1 MKLPAVNVYLN
12 RFPVKKLR
20 ESDQIVQV
28 YSCNF
33 IFSPEQGKE
42 QNVLN
47 IIPWKIGKTSGV
59 RFGSKIITKQ
69 KIFDTYLNNEFWTLE
84 HQGPQFLSLEQPS
97 EKDALER
104 LERRWIWK
112 ELEEISDRNRIQ
124 KSSERGL
131 IWWNANRTIL
141 QDSGWEVHTGVS
153 LDIELHSSGM
163 ILAEIDTHHRFYSP
177 WTLEQWLQN
186 YQNIP
191 IKWVRNT
198 YSSLTWK
205 FVRTSDE
212 DPEEV
217 ILTNTEMSLA
227 DYHRKLPQNPAT
239 EAEIINSRVVYLN
252 NKNNQEISHLSSRLR
267 PSVTMEMLGDLKEQ
281 GSQEAAKVF
290 AQTRQSTQVRFD
302 KGNSTAKWIA
312 EKIYNIDKK
321 IIETRI
327 KPQKNEGIIFRSK
340 SPLLLTK
347 FNKVHRPLKSLEVGC
362 YATGERQ
369 FGCLNLTDNSG
380 WSKFVSDQLES
391 VAKKSDVNIV
401 LETAKN
407 KQDLPDR
414 SLVRQQFWQNWSDQG
429 IKTVLVI
436 TPWLENTVKNQ
447 YQREALEANI
457 ALQFMQPMFQ
467 LEKYRLANI
476 ILGLLLKA
484 KWQPVGLEPIK
495 DQYAS
500 EIVIGFD
507 AGTDKQIYYGTS
519 AFAILAN
526 GQSLGWELP
535 EAQPGEKLSGQAVW
549 RTVRSIV
556 NRFYTMENRLPQR
569 IMLLRDGIVQA
580 DEFKDTV
587 DALLEEN
594 IAVDLLSVRKSG
606 AGRMAILPYQSEFL
620 KDASPGTAILSAD
633 GKTFRIVTSEAKAG
647 GSARPLQV
655 IRDYGDAPLEI
666 LACQIDRLSMLNPA
680 SAYAYSRLPYVLHF
694 ADKMA
699 KTVQNLGGISIL
711 QGVDRHKIFFA

>member
-1 MKLPAVNVYLN
+1 MNQSAVNVYLN
-12 RFPVKKLR
+12 RFPVKKLS

-33 IFSPEQGKE
+33 ISPPEPGTE
-42 QNVLN
+42 YSALN
-47 IIPWKIGKTSGV
+47 RIPWKIGKTSGV

-69 KIFDTYLNNEFWTLE
+69 PISDTYLNNESWKLE
-84 HQGPQFLSLEQPS
+84 HQGQQFLSLEQSS
-97 EKDALER
+97 ERDALER

-112 ELEEISDRNRIQ
+112 ELEKISDRNRIQ
-124 KSSERGL
+124 KSSEVGL

-153 LDIELHSSGM
+153 LDIELHSSGT

-186 YQNIP
+186 YPDIP

-198 YSSLTWK
+198 YSSYIWK

-212 DPEEV
+212 DPEKI
-217 ILTNTEMSLA
+217 ILTTGVSLA
-227 DYHRKLPQNPAT
+227 EYHRKLPQPAT

-267 PSVTMEMLGDLKEQ
+267 PSVTMEMLGDLKER

-290 AQTRQSTQVRFD
+290 AQTRQSIQVRFD
-302 KGNSTAKWIA
+302 ESNNTAKWIA
-312 EKIYNIDKK
+312 QKIYQIEPK

-327 KPQKNEGIIFRSK
+327 QPQKTEGIIFRNK

-347 FNKVHRPLKSLEVGC
+347 FNKIHRPIKSLEVGC
-362 YATGERQ
+362 YATGEKQ

-380 WSKFVSDQLES
+380 WSKFVSKQLEI
-391 VAKKSDVNIV
+391 VAKKSDVDIV

-407 KQDLPDR
+407 QRDLPDR
-414 SLVRQQFWQNWSDQG
+414 PLARKQFWHNWSDQN

-436 TPWLENTVKNQ
+436 TPWLQNNVKAQ

-467 LEKYRLANI
+467 LEEYRLANI
-476 ILGLLLKA
+476 VLGLLLKA

-495 DQYAS
+495 DQCIS

-507 AGTDKQIYYGTS
+507 AGTNRQMYYGTS

-549 RTVRSIV
+549 RTVSNIIT
-556 NRFYTMENRLPQR
+556 RFSSKENRPPQR

-580 DEFKDTV
+580 DEFDATV
-587 DALLEEN
+587 AALAQEN

-633 GKTFRIVTSEAKAG
+633 GNKFRIVTSEAKAG

-666 LACQIDRLSMLNPA
+666 LARQIDRLSMLNPA

-699 KTVQNLGGISIL
+699 KTVQNLGGIGIL